1 MVVGHQRKEEF
12 KFYFGELLMARY
24 TDSVCTLCRRER
36 QKLFLKGQKCFTDK
50 CPIEIRNYPPGQHGN
65 TRRAKVSEYG
75 VQLREKQKIKRIYGL
90 LETQFRNYFEKASRQ
105 KGITGDNLVK
115 LLECRLDNVVY
126 RLGFASSRKQAR
138 QLIKH
143 RHIIVNTHLVDVP
156 SFILDAG
163 DVIKIKDKS
172 KKLDVIHGSLKKM
185 KDSTY
190 SWLTID
196 KASLSGTFMQV
207 PERADVP
214 LNANE
219 QLVVELY
226 SK

>member
-1 MVVGHQRKEEF
+1 M
-12 KFYFGELLMARY
+12 
-24 TDSVCTLCRRER
+24 
-36 QKLFLKGQKCFTDK
+36 
-50 CPIEIRNYPPGQHGN
+50 IR
-65 TRRAKVSEYG
+65 
-75 VQLREKQKIKRIYGL
+75 
-90 LETQFRNYFEKASRQ
+90 
-105 KGITGDNLVK
+105 
-115 LLECRLDNVVY
+115 
-126 RLGFASSRKQAR
+126 
-138 QLIKH
+138 H
-143 RHIIVNTHLVDVP
+143 RHIIVNNHLVDIP
-156 SFILDAG
+156 SFVLDAG
-163 DVIKIKDKS
+163 DIIKIKEKS
-172 KKLDVIHGSLKKM
+172 KKLDVIHSSLKKM